1 MARKPFVTAVSAVV
15 LISLV
20 LMVAAPAGADTALPR
35 APLRKKPELACG
47 SAEVEAKRMGEGPL
61 AKAEP
66 VLLAETNISFS
77 TDDSY
82 QSIRIGVF
90 TKDLDS
96 DSRYCTAAGEY
107 RPDYQGNQ
115 VMCTA
120 DDVLTEAKKNILVNQ
135 LLPDAVK
142 LHAERL
148 KVKRSA
154 SGFIVPNFGASGG
167 ICAQFTIP
175 AAHQS
180 SSGVQGYDFV
190 LYVAAGP
197 TSGNTIAWAL
207 TCAANSAEGRPVVG
221 MANISPRYIADDSR
235 TVRTVTHEIAHA
247 LGFNYQQFTAAGM
260 VGMASVR
267 GKPSAPQLTS
277 ANVVAAGRDHFGWSG
292 LTSVELEDEGGAGTA
307 YSHWKRRNLKNELMA
322 GIASI
327 GYYTALTMAAF
338 EDLGFY
344 RVDYSKA
351 EIMPWGYKA
360 GEAADAEMR
369 DRRRIAE
376 HEPLLFQRSGGF
388 PVHGGSSICGAL
400 RPRHVHHGSGIVL
413 PILLGSCSWRHG
425 AVDGLLPRCGGF
437 QQRGLRGWRAGGPSR
452 LLPQRRVA
460 VLGRLQRA
468 QGEPIREPG
477 DGSLRQGAV
486 RRDLLHVQGAVL
498 GPEGLRRLP
507 SWRGADAERLQH
519 HVWGG
524 DRHVPVV
531 RGDVF
536 ASVGPGG
543 GDLTQRRGAAS
554 RHWLAGWGA
563 AGLAR
568 PGGCPA
574 VRC

>member
-360 GEAADAEMR
+360 GEKLLTQKCVIGGVSQNTNLFCSSAQEDFRCTEDRLSVGHCGLGTYTTALASYYQYFSDPAVGGTAQLMDYCPVVEAFSNAGCVDGEQAAL
-369 DRRRIAE
+369 
-376 HEPLLFQRSGGF
+376 P
-388 PVHGGSSICGAL
+388 GSSLSAESRCLDAFNGLKVNRYVNPVTAVCAKVQCDATSFTYKVQFSGQKGYVACPAGAALTPSDYSTTFGAGTVTCPSYVEMCSQVSDPEEEETSHNAAAPRLATGSLGGAL
-400 RPRHVHHGSGIVL
+400 LVL
-413 PILLGSCSWRHG
+413 LALVAALL
-425 AVDGLLPRCGGF
+425 
-437 QQRGLRGWRAGGPSR
+437 
-452 LLPQRRVA
+452 
-460 VLGRLQRA
+460 
-468 QGEPIREPG
+468 
-477 DGSLRQGAV
+477 
-486 RRDLLHVQGAVL
+486 
-498 GPEGLRRLP
+498 
-507 SWRGADAERLQH
+507 
-519 HVWGG
+519 
-524 DRHVPVV
+524 
-531 RGDVF
+531 
-536 ASVGPGG
+536 
-543 GDLTQRRGAAS
+543 
-554 RHWLAGWGA
+554 
-563 AGLAR
+563 
-568 PGGCPA
+568 
-574 VRC
+574 